1 MIIFESGDFTPYR
14 SRYHF
19 NESMRNNFKH
29 STKTTVF
36 LSHKH
41 SDLEDTDGIIGFLK
55 TNYGVE
61 IYIDSNDASMPT
73 ITTSE
78 TAIKLKEKIVSCD
91 KFILLATNGAIE
103 SKWCNWELGFGDAH
117 KYVNDI
123 ALFPMKPQ
131 GTRNSL
137 YKGNEYLS
145 IYPHIVGYDGSS
157 NYANGKRIPKG
168 LYVRKRNNNGGY
180 TITPLSDWFNK

>member
-1 MIIFESGDFTPYR
+1 MFIFESGDFTPYR
-14 SRYHF
+14 NNYLL
-19 NESMRNNFKH
+19 NESMRNNFRH
-29 STKTTVF
+29 SVKTTVF

-55 TNYGVE
+55 TNFGVD

-73 ITTSE
+73 ITTAE
-78 TAIKLKEKIVSCD
+78 TAIKLKEKIKGCD

-117 KYVNDI
+117 KYADNI

-131 GTRNSL
+131 GTFDSL

-145 IYPHIVGYDGSS
+145 IYPHIVGYNGNTKCTNG
-157 NYANGKRIPKG
+157 NYISKG
-168 LYVRKRNNNGGY
+168 LYVRKKNQNGGH
-180 TITPLSDWFNK
+180 TITPLSDWFKN